1 MVVKKLTRREALDL
15 VIGAKILANG
25 GGGSEERAV
34 KAINRSYD
42 EGRSFEIGNLSD
54 FKNEEQICIIGSVGG
69 GITEE
74 DKKIVEPL
82 KIVQKEPMVKAVQQL
97 EIFMQVNFRAFVAT
111 ELGPYNSIVPLMV
124 ASLMEGKVAIDGDC
138 CGRSK
143 PKISISTTTV
153 GGVSIFPFS
162 IASQYGDNIIVESTV
177 DDTRGE
183 LLARMI
189 SRLSNGNISVARC
202 PMTIGKAKEV
212 IIPRTL
218 SLAIEL
224 GRTVRKAN
232 ERGDNPI
239 KAIEKVLPDLQI
251 VFTGKVRSFTR
262 MEEGGFTSGEIVI
275 ESINQPSSELK
286 IFYQNEYLLSWLDNK
301 SFITCPDSLLIVD
314 AKTGY
319 GLTPWEEDFEKGRLI
334 VVFAREAPKIWRSKK
349 GLKVIGPQLFDPNWP
364 EYQSFSFFI
373 KE

>member
-1 MVVKKLTRREALDL
+1 MTIKKLTRREALDL

-25 GGGSEERAV
+25 GGGSEKKAV
-34 KAINRSYD
+34 KAINRVYD
-42 EGRSFEIGNLSD
+42 EGRSFKIGNLTD
-54 FKNEEQICIIGSVGG
+54 FKTEEQICIIGSVGG

-74 DKKIVEPL
+74 DRKLVEHL
-82 KIVQKEPMVKAVQQL
+82 KTVQKEPMVTAVKQL
-97 EIFMQVNFRAFVAT
+97 ETFLQVHFRAFVAT

-162 IASQYGDNIIVESTV
+162 IASQYGDKMIIESTV

-183 LLARMI
+183 LIARMI
-189 SRLSNGNISVARC
+189 SRLSNGSISVARC
-202 PMTIGKAKEV
+202 PMTIEKAKEV
-212 IIPRTL
+212 VIPRTM
-218 SLAIEL
+218 SLATEL
-224 GRTVRKAN
+224 GRTVRKVN

-239 KAIEKVLPDLQI
+239 KAIEKILPDSQI
-251 VFTGKVRSFTR
+251 VFTGNVTSFTR

-275 ESINQPSSELK
+275 ESIEQPSSELK
-286 IFYQNEYLLSWLDNK
+286 IFYQNEYLLSWLDNRP
-301 SFITCPDSLLIVD
+301 FITCPDSLCIVD

-334 VVFAREAPKIWRSKK
+334 VVFAREAPKIWRSEK
-349 GLKVIGPQLFDPNWP
+349 GLKVFGPQLFDPNWP
-364 EYQSFSFFI
+364 KYQPLSFFI